1 MKQSPTTLARCYEA
15 ALEKHLKSG
24 AQVPAADAREMG
36 HLAIASGLGTLDL
49 VQIHEQ
55 ALTRLVPAG
64 GSSQTRIRAIKRATK
79 FFAEALIPIE
89 NTHHAA
95 VKDKTT
101 VKQLAQTLDQSTA
114 DLATVHLKLEQG
126 IIQRKTAESALR
138 KSRQDNTKLLA
149 ESRRLQTHLRKLT
162 RQIIAT
168 QENDRW
174 QASIQLHDE
183 IAQTL
188 LGINVWLL
196 ALKATATANAKD
208 LQKEIA
214 SMEQLVESS
223 TQTMKRFVHKF
234 GIPHEA

>member
-1 MKQSPTTLARCYEA
+1 MKQSLHTLARGYEA

-24 AQVPAADAREMG
+24 AWALPADARALG
-36 HLAIASGLGTLDL
+36 NQALASNLETLDL

-64 GSSQTRIRAIKRATK
+64 GSSQTRIKAIKRATK

-89 NTHHAA
+89 QTHHAA

-114 DLATVHLKLEQG
+114 DLVIVHLKLEQG
-126 IIQRKTAESALR
+126 IVERKAAESALR

-208 LQKEIA
+208 LKKEIA
-214 SMEQLVESS
+214 SMEQLVKSS
-223 TQTMKRFVHKF
+223 TQTMKRFAHKF
-234 GIPHEA
+234 GTPREA